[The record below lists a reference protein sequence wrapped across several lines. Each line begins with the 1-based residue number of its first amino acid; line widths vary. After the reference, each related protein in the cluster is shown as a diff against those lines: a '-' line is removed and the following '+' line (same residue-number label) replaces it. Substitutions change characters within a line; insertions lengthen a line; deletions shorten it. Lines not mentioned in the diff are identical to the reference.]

1 MTPVIQSG
9 ITELA
14 SENVSGVYVD
24 EQEKQNYEGP
34 VDSTTTTVQLP
45 NRIETSTQP
54 SADTNSIPTRAKV
67 AEKCIKLIEVNH

>member
-24 EQEKQNYEGP
+24 EQEKQK
-34 VDSTTTTVQLP
+34 DLLTAQLP
-45 NRIETSTQP
+45 LFHFQTELKPVQNLQQIQTVLRPELRWLKSV
-54 SADTNSIPTRAKV
+54 SN
-67 AEKCIKLIEVNH
+67 C

>member
-24 EQEKQNYEGP
+24 EQEKQKDEGS
-34 VDSTTTTVQLP
+34 VDSTTTTVPLP
-45 NRIETSTQP
+45 NRIETSTKP
-54 SADTNSIPTRAKV
+54 SADTNSTPTRAKV
-67 AEKCIKLIEVNH
+67 AEKCVRLLEVNH